1 MIIKPENRIFIH
13 IPKTGGTSITTRYIQ
28 KYDMIRRTKLGT
40 SNHPFIIFDDSNR
53 VTKTEWHFTYDR
65 AFMQFPNFEYFTVIR
80 NPLDRWISVYKHFYM
95 RRLIKE
101 GIEQWTEKTINK
113 LPAVHFE
120 DGHDPFNVYQ
130 SHKFIHP
137 QWMYYREPE
146 VKVFTINSVWKYANL
161 QPQHIKRGV
170 EIRKFNR
177 NIIKEMIYNYY
188 KKDFERWQMIE
199 SKEKQQS

>member
-1 MIIKPENRIFIH
+1 MVIKPENRIFIH
-13 IPKTGGTSITTRYIQ
+13 IPKTGGTSITERYIQ
-28 KYDMIRRTKLGT
+28 KYDMIKMKKLGT
-40 SNHPFIIFDDSNR
+40 SNHPYIIFNDTNR

-95 RRLIKE
+95 RNIIKE

-113 LPAVHFE
+113 LPSVYFE
-120 DGHDPFNVYQ
+120 DGHDVFNVYQ

-170 EIRKFNR
+170 EIRKFDR